1 MDAVQVNARHYYS
14 TPVRCV
20 RQSQRDAKQRGR
32 WSSWRQQQPRSRRV
46 CLRASSSPPEQE
58 PAKPPATL
66 VERGVAALVKKQ
78 YNKESA
84 IKVLANLQALGVEK
98 PEQLRQLFVSRGVTR
113 LLSRAVRVGRLAVS
127 CVTSAPTLSLGLSS
141 HSRTARTGLA

>member
-1 MDAVQVNARHYYS
+1 
-14 TPVRCV
+14 
-20 RQSQRDAKQRGR
+20 
-32 WSSWRQQQPRSRRV
+32 
-46 CLRASSSPPEQE
+46 
-58 PAKPPATL
+58 
-66 VERGVAALVKKQ
+66 VAALVKKQ